1 MARLKKKDFYEL
13 PFSTILNSANI
24 NFAILCFIAH
34 INHIK
39 NVAGIDHVGLGAGFD
54 GIN

>member
-1 MARLKKKDFYEL
+1 MTQLKRTFALCSLIQDF
-13 PFSTILNSANI
+13 PT
-24 NFAILCFIAH
+24 FIAH

>member
-1 MARLKKKDFYEL
+1 MDNENDRW
-13 PFSTILNSANI
+13 SASSVIDPLVSRNCI
-24 NFAILCFIAH
+24 IPAH

-39 NVAGIDHVGLGAGFD
+39 RVAGIDYVGLGAGFD